1 LRMENKIG
9 LITAS
14 ASGMGRAG
22 AIRLAAEG
30 ASVAVVDID
39 QNGIDE
45 TVATICASGGNAIG
59 LKGDLRDDTFSRSIV
74 SQTVEAFGGLDFV
87 WAHAGHPGPSKLE
100 DMDIEIFELAVDLNL
115 RSMTL
120 TTGAALPELRKR
132 GGGALLFTA
141 STGGLRGSPRS
152 PVYST
157 MKFGVVGFAR
167 SLAKRVAGENI
178 RANVICPGG
187 VDTPM
192 LRTFI
197 ARPDQDSTK
206 GLDVE
211 ELVRTRRGEYPMG
224 RPGRPEEVANAALF
238 LLSDEASYVSGA
250 TLTVDG
256 AMIA

>member
-1 LRMENKIG
+1 MKDKIG
-9 LITAS
+9 IVTAA

-22 AIRLAAEG
+22 AVRFASEG

-39 QNGIDE
+39 ADGVHAV
-45 TVATICASGGNAIG
+45 VAEIEKAGGKAIG
-59 LKGDLRDDTFSRSIV
+59 LPGDLTDDAFSRGIV
-74 SQTVEAFGGLDFV
+74 AETARAFGGLDFV
-87 WAHAGHPGPSKLE
+87 WAHAGHPGPSRLE
-100 DMDIEIFELAVDLNL
+100 DMDLDVFDLAVNLNI

-120 TTGAALPELRKR
+120 TTGAALPEMRKR
-132 GGGALLFTA
+132 GGGAMLYTA

-152 PVYST
+152 PIYSA

-167 SLAKRVAGENI
+167 SLAKRVAHENI

-192 LRTFI
+192 LRQFI

-206 GLDVE
+206 GKDIE
-211 ELVRTRRGEYPMG
+211 ALVKSRRNEYPMG
-224 RPGRPEEVANAALF
+224 RPAEPEEIASAALF

-250 TLTVDG
+250 ALTVDG